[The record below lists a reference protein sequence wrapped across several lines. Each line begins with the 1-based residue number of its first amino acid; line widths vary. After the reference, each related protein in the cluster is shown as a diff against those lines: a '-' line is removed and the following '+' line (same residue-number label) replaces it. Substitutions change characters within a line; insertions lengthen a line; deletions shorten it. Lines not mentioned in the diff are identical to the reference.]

1 MTIGDQPGWVFMSNV
16 DRIRRPLGRSD
27 PLNPLVGFLAST
39 LSAALARNGYYIASA
54 WILVERG
61 YGSASVAI
69 LLAIVS
75 VVEFVASPLV
85 GLAADLFDRRRLN
98 IAADLARCVLMLA
111 TARAL
116 LYLDVFVTICL
127 SAALFS
133 SCDRVALTTSQS
145 MIPGMARGRDLVVSN
160 SLVFF
165 VMQFGNLGAAL
176 VAGPLLRDRSAALPF
191 VVLAACFLVS
201 AGFLALVR
209 LDPVS
214 PDVRVAKFS
223 GTQIGRR
230 LFRLSAVYALL
241 YASAVLIS
249 VMGSS
254 FVFQEM
260 RGTAVDFGHLEA
272 AWSVGS
278 LIGAASLFR
287 IEQAISAHALHLVL
301 LGLTALALMTLTSL
315 SGHWTV
321 IVFAALGFLYNLG
334 RVSVEVTLQ
343 SRVSASLLGRAK
355 GVMHSVAVLLALF
368 VFGIVALV
376 GDRTFPSTIFFSFG
390 VVVLISIPALSA
402 GVVQLEE
409 KGKS

>member
-1 MTIGDQPGWVFMSNV
+1 MTIGDQQGCAVMSNV

-27 PLNPLVGFLAST
+27 PLQPLVGFLVST
-39 LSAALARNGYYIASA
+39 LSAALARNGFYIASA

-75 VVEFVASPLV
+75 VVEFVASPLA
-85 GLAADLFDRRRLN
+85 GLAADRFDRRRLN
-98 IAADLARCVLMLA
+98 VTADLARCVLMLA
-111 TARAL
+111 TACAL
-116 LYLDVFVTICL
+116 LYLDVFATICL
-127 SAALFS
+127 SAVLFS
-133 SCDRVALTTSQS
+133 VCDRVALTTSQS

-201 AGFLALVR
+201 SGFLALVR

-214 PDVRVAKFS
+214 THVRVAKFS
-223 GTQIGRR
+223 GTQIDRR
-230 LFRLSAVYALL
+230 LFRFSAVYALL
-241 YASAVLIS
+241 YASAVLVS

-254 FVFQEM
+254 YVFQEM
-260 RGTAVDFGHLEA
+260 KGTAVDFGHLEA

-287 IEQAISAHALHLVL
+287 IEQVISAHALHLVL
-301 LGLTALALMTLTSL
+301 LGLTALALMTLASL
-315 SGHWTV
+315 SGHWIV

-343 SRVSASLLGRAK
+343 SRISASLLGRAK

-402 GVVQLEE
+402 RCRSIGRE
-409 KGKS
+409 G